1 MTTQIIRFL
10 NIIMVALVTG
20 TIFGIWLGYNP
31 IGLSAPTYIEQQ
43 QNNIRALNTIMP
55 LLGLITIV
63 LTLISAFL
71 RKKEKGVFI
80 LLLIATVFLII
91 SGLTTK
97 FGNQPI
103 NSVVMTW
110 DMNTPPD
117 NWTALRDQWWTY
129 HIIRTSTAIVALC
142 LIVWT
147 GMKKDEK
154 K

>member
-10 NIIMVALVTG
+10 NIIMVALVAG

-31 IGLSAPTYIEQQ
+31 IDLSAPTYIEQQ
-43 QNNIRALNTIMP
+43 QNSIRALNTIMP
-55 LLGLITIV
+55 LLGLITII

-80 LLLIATVFLII
+80 ILLIATVFLIL
-91 SGLTTK
+91 SGLATK

-103 NSVVMTW
+103 NSIVMTW

-117 NWTALRDQWWTY
+117 NWVALRDQWWTY
-129 HIIRTSTAIVALC
+129 HIIRTSTAFVALC

-147 GMKKDEK
+147 SMKKD
-154 K
+154 

>member
-1 MTTQIIRFL
+1 
-10 NIIMVALVTG
+10 MVALVAG

-31 IGLSAPTYIEQQ
+31 INLSAPTYIEQQ

-55 LLGLITIV
+55 LLGLITII
-63 LTLISAFL
+63 LTIISAFL

-110 DMNTPPD
+110 DMNTPPN
-117 NWTALRDQWWTY
+117 NWAALRDQWWTY
-129 HIIRTSTAIVALC
+129 HIIRTSTAFVALC

-147 GMKKDEK
+147 SMKRD
-154 K
+154 

>member
-1 MTTQIIRFL
+1 MATQIIRFL
-10 NIIMVALVTG
+10 NIIMVALVAG

-43 QNNIRALNTIMP
+43 QNNIKALNTIMP
-55 LLGLITIV
+55 LLGLITII

-80 LLLIATVFLII
+80 ILLIATVFLIL

-117 NWTALRDQWWTY
+117 NWATLRDQWWAY
-129 HIIRTSTAIVALC
+129 HMIRTSTAFVALC

-147 GMKKDEK
+147 SMKKD
-154 K
+154 

>member
-1 MTTQIIRFL
+1 MTKQIIRFL

-71 RKKEKGVFI
+71 QIKDKIAFSI
-80 LLLIATVFLII
+80 LLVASVFLIV
-91 SGLTTK
+91 SGLTTR

-103 NSVVMTW
+103 NSIVMTW
-110 DMNTPPD
+110 DMNTPPN
-117 NWTALRDQWWTY
+117 NWMVLRNQWWTY
-129 HIIRTSTAIVALC
+129 HELGTLSAFIGLC

-147 GMKKDEK
+147 SIKKD
-154 K
+154 

>member
-1 MTTQIIRFL
+1 MTTQIIRFI
-10 NIIMVALVTG
+10 NIIMVALVAG

-31 IGLSAPTYIEQQ
+31 INLSAPTYIEQQ

-55 LLGLITIV
+55 LLGLITII
-63 LTLISAFL
+63 LTSISAFL

-80 LLLIATVFLII
+80 LLLIATVFLFL

-103 NSVVMTW
+103 NSIVMTW

-117 NWTALRDQWWTY
+117 NWAALRDQWWTY
-129 HIIRTSTAIVALC
+129 HIIRTSTAIIALC

-147 GMKKDEK
+147 SMKKD
-154 K
+154 

>member
-10 NIIMVALVTG
+10 NIIMVALVAG

-31 IGLSAPTYIEQQ
+31 INLSATTYIEQQ

-55 LLGLITIV
+55 LLGLITII

-71 RKKEKGVFI
+71 RKKEKGVFL

-117 NWTALRDQWWTY
+117 NWVALRDQWWTY
-129 HIIRTSTAIVALC
+129 HIIRTSTAIMALC

-147 GMKKDEK
+147 SMKKD
-154 K
+154 